1 MLPKWFSTGV
11 LMLAMSLVAAE
22 ARAGAGSVEADGD
35 LNLNVVFRFIPAQ
48 ADIDRVQGQLQR
60 VSRMLCDATEGR
72 MRIRKARLTAG
83 GSGEPAGDIW
93 YYGPGGLPRSSSSGA
108 PVHNEGNRILLGY
121 EAVRADVVTHEL
133 GHLVLGLGDQYDEQR
148 RFGGPCGIGPSFDAT
163 DEVNHTIMQQSS
175 YQNCRDGGGV
185 FTGTSCY
192 EDADCPA
199 GHICPLSPLM
209 SEFSVSANF
218 DQLRGD
224 SVLAADTCPSPVP
237 GDRLTL
243 RGPLYTGAAVA
254 AFDGTDFSTAEASA
268 AGFREVEFIDSLG
281 NIPLFGEGS
290 SILVSIFAEHTGS
303 HTWTLHF
310 GMDEGR
316 KTGGTEGDLL
326 VLDTIDLEFSAGG
339 ALEKVDGVLL
349 TDPAYTDPVVSITG
363 LADGAAD
370 ADLAVEFDGLA
381 EQGGTDVWWLWGSEV
396 TAGGLAQL
404 GNCTA
409 TAACQ
414 KRWNTGTRRWEAS
427 AVADWALQNGQ
438 TPLSD
443 WEWMVANVGG
453 LYSLAWPLPA
463 GPNGLPAA
471 ASPVACAN
479 ADDVD
484 FEVAVSGADQV
495 AVIIDRSGSME
506 EDREYLGDVRT
517 RLDWAKAGARAFAD
531 VQTGSGMAV
540 SLISFDD
547 VVENE
552 LGLAKIE
559 LDATAT
565 AADHKLT
572 DYKAE
577 IDALTPRNSTAIGDA
592 LFAAKT
598 QLLAAAPAGKAVLLL
613 TDGENNA
620 GTHDPQAVSQE
631 MRDEGIQV
639 FAVPVGNMADSEFLA
654 RMAAETGGT
663 VLGSEEGLELP
674 MVFVE
679 LYARLRGEVPVL
691 GRTPSAVRGKRTPVP
706 AIVATAVPAPA
717 AIDSGTL
724 PEEETFE
731 IPVELGAQRLN
742 VVLSARNALP
752 GSWNPAFR
760 LEGPGGEVFD
770 QSSPGVLGDEFYRIL
785 RVPSPARGIWRLTVA
800 SWTGA
805 DQFSYL
811 LGHVEGPGPDCY
823 AGASPRVV
831 PEGASQV
838 LLAASS
844 SLGAPLGRGV
854 GYEAVVERPA
864 GAPVAVPLVLD
875 DQQVSVRGTFSS
887 FAGRGLYEAVVEC
900 RVTGNSRYSPG
911 EHATLQDLLDQPRP
925 EPFVRQSRTSFFVDA
940 AELPPLGPG
949 GDQDHDGI
957 PDSFEGSVD
966 TDGDG
971 LPDAYDQD
979 ADGDDLPDS
988 KETDGQP
995 GHDTDG
1001 DGRPDF
1007 RDPDADNDGVIDGA
1021 DPDPFQPGSGFGKG
1035 GFGKGRWRGSL
1046 HVGSAH
1052 PLRDL
1057 DHVADAN
1064 IYVQGD
1070 LGYRLLDRL
1079 DLKARLGFAQF
1090 TAEAS
1095 AGIDHPHW
1103 LHASLDLQLFLPP
1116 VSGLTPFVQAGPG
1129 WYRGK
1134 GGSTDIGLNLGA
1146 GLQLPGAGTTRWEV
1160 GTDYHWIDDVERTRF
1175 FTIHLG
1181 VLFP

>member
-1 MLPKWFSTGV
+1 MLRKWFSTGV
-11 LMLAMSLVAAE
+11 LMLAMSLIAAE

-35 LNLNVVFRFIPAQ
+35 LNLNVTFRFIPAQ
-48 ADIDRVQGQLQR
+48 ADIDRVQGQLRR

-83 GSGEPAGDIW
+83 GAGEPAGDIW
-93 YYGPGGLPRSSSSGA
+93 YYGAGALPRSSSSGG
-108 PVHNEGNRILLGY
+108 PVHNEGNRIHLGY
-121 EAVRADVVTHEL
+121 EAVRADVVAHEL
-133 GHLVLGLGDQYDEQR
+133 GHLVLSLGDQYDEQR
-148 RFGGPCGIGPSFDAT
+148 RFGGACGIGPSFDAGAI

-175 YQNCRDGGGV
+175 YQRCRTGGGA
-185 FTGTSCY
+185 FISQSCY

-199 GHICPLSPLM
+199 GHTCPLPPLM
-209 SEFSVSANF
+209 TEFSVAANF
-218 DQLRGD
+218 DLLRGD
-224 SVLAADTCPSPVP
+224 SVLAANTCPAPVP

-243 RGPLYTGAAVA
+243 QGPLHVGAAVA

-268 AGFREVEFIDSLG
+268 AGFREVEFVDSLG
-281 NIPLFGEGS
+281 NIPVFGEGS
-290 SILVSIFAEHTGS
+290 SIPISIFAEHTGS

-326 VLDTIDLEFSAGG
+326 ILDTIDLEFSAGG
-339 ALEKVDGVLL
+339 ALERVEGVLL
-349 TDPAYTDPVVSITG
+349 TAPAYTDPVLSITD
-363 LADGAAD
+363 LASGAAD
-370 ADLAVEFDGLA
+370 ADLTVLFNGLSEPA
-381 EQGGTDVWWLWGSEV
+381 SSGDPWLRGSNI

-404 GNCTA
+404 GNCPA
-409 TAACQ
+409 TAACE
-414 KRWNTGTRRWEAS
+414 KRWNTATRRWEAS
-427 AVADWALQNGQ
+427 AVSDGALQNGQ

-443 WEWMVANVGG
+443 WEWIVDNVDA
-453 LYSLAWPLPA
+453 LYSLTWPLPA
-463 GPNGLPAA
+463 GPDGRPAE

-479 ADDVD
+479 AGDVD

-495 AVIIDRSGSME
+495 AVIIDRSGSMQ
-506 EDREYLGDVRT
+506 EDRNYLGDVRT

-559 LDATAT
+559 LDTLATAF
-565 AADHKLT
+565 DHKRT
-572 DYKAE
+572 DYKAK

-592 LFAAKT
+592 LFAAKE
-598 QLLAAAPAGKAVLLL
+598 QLLAADPGSKAVLLL

-620 GTHDPQAVSQE
+620 GTHDPQIVSQE

-674 MVFVE
+674 MVFIE
-679 LYARLRGEVPVL
+679 LYARLRGEVPAL
-691 GRTPSAVRGKRTPVP
+691 GRTPSAVQGKRTPPVLFG
-706 AIVATAVPAPA
+706 ATAEPAPA
-717 AIDSGTL
+717 AADSGAL
-724 PEEETFE
+724 PEQETFE

-742 VVLSARNALP
+742 VVLSGRNALP

-760 LEGPGGEVFD
+760 LEGPGGETFD
-770 QSSPGVLGDEFYRIL
+770 HLSPGVLGDEFYRIL
-785 RVPSPARGIWRLTVA
+785 RVPSPAPGIWRLTVA
-800 SWTGA
+800 SWTGD

-864 GAPVAVPLVLD
+864 GAPVGVALVLD
-875 DQQVSVRGTFSS
+875 DRQVSVRGAFSS

-911 EHATLQDLLDQPRP
+911 EHATPEDLLDQPRP

-940 AELPPLGPG
+940 AGLPPLGPG
-949 GDQDHDGI
+949 GDHDHDGI

-995 GHDTDG
+995 GRDTDG

-1021 DPDPFQPGSGFGKG
+1021 DPDPFQPGG

-1057 DHVADAN
+1057 DSVADAN

-1070 LGYRLLDRL
+1070 LGYRLLDRVE
-1079 DLKARLGFAQF
+1079 LKARLGFAQF

-1103 LHASLDLQLFLPP
+1103 LHASLNLQLFLPP

-1134 GGSTDIGLNLGA
+1134 GGSTDIGLNLGL
-1146 GLQLPGAGTTRWEV
+1146 GLQLPGAGSTRWEL
-1160 GTDYHWIDDVERTRF
+1160 GTDYHWIDDIEGTRF